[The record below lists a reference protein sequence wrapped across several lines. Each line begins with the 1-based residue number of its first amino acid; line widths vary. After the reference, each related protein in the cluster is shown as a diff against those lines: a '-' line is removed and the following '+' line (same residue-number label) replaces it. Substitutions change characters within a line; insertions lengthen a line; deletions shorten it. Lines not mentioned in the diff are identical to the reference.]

1 MELSSRAAPGVEKYA
16 EHAVENACHLADAAC
31 GAGGWSAAA
40 ADDALEAIDTLA
52 AALSALGPEVAGVLA
67 PVTAAAAGAR
77 RVLGLPGAVEEET
90 AGTAGTVPAAR
101 TAPRPR
107 RRGLGPGFQGIRSHD

>member
-16 EHAVENACHLADAAC
+16 EHVVENACHLADAAC
-31 GAGGWSAAA
+31 GAGGWSSAA

-52 AALSALGPEVAGVLA
+52 AVLSALGPAVAGALA
-67 PVTAAAAGAR
+67 PVAAAAVGAR
-77 RVLGLPGAVEEET
+77 QVLGLPGEVEEE
-90 AGTAGTVPAAR
+90 AAAAAGTVPAAR

-107 RRGLGPGFQGIRSHD
+107 RRGLGPGFQGIRSQ